1 MDARFQLGEFAVCAL
16 LGIALAGTIDIV
28 SGRGGNG
35 GAKKI
40 FPAVKE
46 AGVFVV
52 FAVLCVLLWTELGF
66 TGRRG
71 YHYLGILL
79 GMILYLK
86 TFRIIVAF
94 FKKVCYNIL
103 KKVVK
108 KRNETKKALKKEE
121 K

>member
-16 LGIALAGTIDIV
+16 LGLAFAGVIDIV
-28 SGRGGNG
+28 CMQSPKG

-40 FPAVKE
+40 LSIVIE
-46 AGVFVV
+46 ATAFVV
-52 FAVLCVLLWTELGF
+52 FAAVCVWLWTSLGF

-108 KRNETKKALKKEE
+108 KRNKTKKTLKKEE